1 MKPLPESFYRRPD
14 VTAVARD
21 LLGAVLCSRIDG
33 VFTRGRIVETEAY
46 EGCTDRASHAFAG
59 RRTDRTE
66 IMYGSGGRSYVYFCY
81 GMHHLFNV
89 VTNVR
94 GVPHAV
100 LVRALEPLEGLV
112 HMQQRIGK
120 PEAAERMASGPGK
133 LCKAL
138 GITREHTGQVLFR
151 QQLIWIEP
159 AAAATDGLQLEC
171 GTRVGVAYAGADA
184 YLPYRFWIKG
194 HPAVSKAKGVSMPGQ
209 AAGGGNPQALRE
221 SW

>member
-1 MKPLPESFYRRPD
+1 MKPLPESFYRRSD

-21 LLGAVLCSRIDG
+21 LLGAVLCSRISG
-33 VFTRGRIVETEAY
+33 VFTSGRIVETEAY

-59 RRTDRTE
+59 RRTERTE

-81 GMHHLFNV
+81 GLHHLFNV

-94 GVPHAV
+94 EVPHAV
-100 LVRALEPLEGLV
+100 LIRALEPLDGLR
-112 HMQQRIGK
+112 HMQQRLGK
-120 PEAAERMASGPGK
+120 PEAADRMASGPGK

-138 GITREHTGQVLFR
+138 GITRDHSGQVLYR
-151 QQLIWIEP
+151 RQLIWIEP
-159 AAAATDGLQLEC
+159 ARTGTAGLQLEC

-194 HPAVSKAKGVSMPGQ
+194 HPAVSKAKGLSLPGPGS
-209 AAGGGNPQALRE
+209 GGRKP
-221 SW
+221 